1 MVSVVKSV
9 ADTLKDAQAPTKW
22 LQAICEGLPNAQIKL
37 LQDAFILAEK
47 TYPSDALTK
56 TGEPLFT
63 HALASATIVAE
74 LDLLPDAI
82 AATLLFALPDFDKN
96 WHQNLTEKLSPS
108 VANLVESITQVS
120 LLTELAKVNELSNPN
135 ERKRQA
141 ESMRKMLLAMAN
153 DIRVVLI
160 KLASRTQTMHSLS
173 KVKDKA
179 LQKQLAQETL
189 DIFAPLANRLG
200 VWQLKWVL
208 EDLGFRYL
216 DGVNYLKIAKLLDE
230 TRTDRMTYIEHI
242 LETLRQ
248 ELAKANIK
256 ADITGRPKHIHS
268 IYKKMQQKK
277 LDFNHLYDIRAVR
290 ILVENIQDCYTALGI
305 IHSIWQPISGE
316 FDDYISHP
324 KANDYRSLHTAVI
337 GPNDKEL
344 EVQIRTFDMHEFA
357 EFGVAAHWRYK
368 EGGKSDSAYEE
379 KIAWL
384 RQLLDWR
391 ESLTEPS
398 KDNLPSAFKTE
409 LFSDVIY
416 VLTPQ
421 GRVLSLPN
429 GATPI
434 DFAYALHSDLG
445 HRCRGAKIEGQIIP
459 LSTPLKNGQRVEIIA
474 VKEGAPSVNWLH
486 DGWVKSSKAI
496 SKIRQFIRQQH
507 GDVVRETGKQLIEKE
522 FHRLGIQPNIQHLV
536 ETLGYSKIED
546 LQAALGHGE
555 LPLRAITQAA
565 GKLKPKEIPLTEQS
579 IVKRSQA
586 KTNSS
591 NILIDGVDN
600 LMTVLAKC
608 CKPAPPDPIAGF
620 ITKERGISIHRETCT
635 TFKKLSEKMPEK
647 TVFASWNTQQKGL
660 FPIELEV
667 MARDRNGL
675 LRDISDI
682 FSRNKLNVIAVQT
695 LTRDNLAT
703 MRFTVE
709 IKQVNDLPRVLTS
722 LSDIKDVQTVRRI

>member
-1 MVSVVKSV
+1 MVSVVRSV
-9 ADTLKDAQAPTKW
+9 ADTLKDAQTPTKW
-22 LQAICEGLPNAQIKL
+22 LHAICEGLPEAQINL
-37 LQDAFILAEK
+37 LQDAFALAEK
-47 TYPSDALTK
+47 TYPLDALTK

-82 AATLLFALPDFDKN
+82 AATLLFALPDFDPD

-108 VANLVESITQVS
+108 VANLVEGIKQVS
-120 LLTELAKVNELSNPN
+120 LLTELAKVDELSNPD

-141 ESMRKMLLAMAN
+141 ESMRKMLLAMVN

-173 KVKDKA
+173 KVKDEA
-179 LQKQLAQETL
+179 LQKQFARETL

-200 VWQLKWVL
+200 VWQLKWEL

-216 DGVNYLKIAKLLDE
+216 DGANYLKIAKLLDE
-230 TRTDRMTYIEHI
+230 TRTGRISYIEQV
-242 LETLRQ
+242 LDTLRK
-248 ELAKANIK
+248 ELQKANVK
-256 ADITGRPKHIHS
+256 ADISGRPKHIYS

-277 LDFNHLYDIRAVR
+277 LDFSNLYDIRAVR
-290 ILVENIQDCYTALGI
+290 ILVESIPDCYTALGI

-324 KANDYRSLHTAVI
+324 KSNDYRSLHTAVI

-409 LFSDVIY
+409 LFNDVIY

-459 LSTPLKNGQRVEIIA
+459 LSTPLKNGQRVEIIT
-474 VKEGAPSVNWLH
+474 VKEGGPSVNWLH
-486 DGWVKSSKAI
+486 DGWVKSHKAI

-522 FHRLGIQPNIQHLV
+522 FHRLGIQPNIQQLV
-536 ETLGYSKIED
+536 ETLGYGKIED

-565 GKLKPKEIPLTEQS
+565 GKLTPKETPLTEQS

-608 CKPAPPDPIAGF
+608 CKPAPPDPIIGF
-620 ITKERGISIHRETCT
+620 ITKERGVSIHRESCP

-647 TVFASWNTQQKGL
+647 VVFASWNTQQIGL

-709 IKQVNDLPRVLTS
+709 VKQVNDLPRVLST